1 MDIKKKKKY
10 EKSSKLQCVVCGSP
24 EIYSEPY
31 KYKQNEKSKL
41 FASAKRG
48 SAFNITLEVPTCLM
62 CRKIF
67 HRWNLYNLGSNGIY
81 ILGLVSVIIGI
92 CFLIFHQFMGNK
104 GVPLLGFGFLIVIVG
119 LILRYVVG
127 KVGSNPSYYF
137 FYDFL
142 SNSFYI
148 RSKRDENWIL
158 YELWIKNVLSER
170 IE

>member
-1 MDIKKKKKY
+1 MDIKKKEKL
-10 EKSSKLQCVVCGSP
+10 EKSSNLQCVVCDSP

-31 KYKQNEKSKL
+31 KYKQKEKSKL
-41 FASAKRG
+41 FASTKRG
-48 SAFNITLEVPTCLM
+48 SAFSITLEVPICLM
-62 CRKIF
+62 CRKQF
-67 HRWNLYNLGSNGIY
+67 HRWNLYNLSSNGIY

-92 CFLIFHQFMGNK
+92 CFLIFHQFVGDK
-104 GVPLLGFGFLIVIVG
+104 GVPLLGFGFLIVIAG

-127 KVGSNPSYYF
+127 KISSNPSNYF

-148 RSKRDENWIL
+148 RPKRDENWIL
-158 YELWIKNVLSER
+158 YKLWIKNVLGER